1 MSVTPSSVPHSRR
14 SRQGGG
20 GGPPIPPGAVFKE
33 EGAVPPM
40 PLGGA
45 HAIVRVLQGGAHGS
59 TPDPLPLDAV
69 VKEEHEVVVKE
80 EDRSDDRRKRRRN
93 K

>member
-1 MSVTPSSVPHSRR
+1 
-14 SRQGGG
+14 
-20 GGPPIPPGAVFKE
+20 
-33 EGAVPPM
+33 M

-45 HAIVRVLQGGAHGS
+45 HAIGRVLQGGAHGS